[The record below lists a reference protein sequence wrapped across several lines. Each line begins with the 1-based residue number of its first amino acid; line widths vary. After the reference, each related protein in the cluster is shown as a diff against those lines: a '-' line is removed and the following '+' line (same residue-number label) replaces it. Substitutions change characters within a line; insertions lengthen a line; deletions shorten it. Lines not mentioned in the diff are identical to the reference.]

1 MSHILFKNRIFVQFK
16 TRLFC
21 MESPQEKIARLR
33 KELDEHNYNYYV
45 LNAPTID
52 DRTFD
57 EMMYELQ
64 RLEEAYPQYFDPN
77 SPTQRVGNDINRA
90 FTQVEHRYPMLS
102 LGNTYS
108 IEEVSAFYER
118 VRSGLMGEDFEL
130 VGELKYDGTS
140 ISLIYEQGKLVRAVT
155 RGDGTRGDD
164 VTENI
169 KTIRSIP
176 LQLRGKD
183 YPDSF
188 EIRGEVLMP
197 WAVFDALNRER
208 EEQEEPLFANPRNA
222 AAGTLKSQNSA
233 VVATRG
239 LDAYL
244 YYLLGENLPADTHY
258 ENLQYARSWGFKV
271 SDAMRV
277 LHSVEEVRAY
287 IDYWDTERKRLPV
300 ATDGMVFKVNS
311 LRQQKNLGY
320 TAKSPRW
327 AIAYKFQAEKALT
340 RLNSVSYQVGRTGTV
355 TPVANLDPVLLSGT
369 IVKRASLHNE
379 DIINGL
385 DLHIGDMVYVEK
397 GGEII
402 PKITAVDTSARLLI
416 GEKVRFVRN
425 CPECGTPLTRIEGE
439 AAWFCPNE
447 KGCPPQIKGKIE
459 HFISRK
465 AMNIEGL
472 GSETINQF
480 YTLGLVKDAA
490 DLYTLRA
497 ETIAGLDRLG
507 ERSAQNIVE
516 AVRQS
521 CEVPFER
528 VLFALGIRYVG
539 ETVAK
544 KLALALH
551 SIEAIR
557 VATVEELTQIGDIG
571 ERIAQSV
578 VSYFGDEDNLRLV
591 ERLREYGVQMQIAE
605 ERLSSRT
612 DKLSGATIVISG
624 TFTHHSRDEYKA
636 LIEQHGGV
644 NTGSVSGKTT
654 YILAGENMGP
664 AKLEKARKLGV
675 RILSEEDFLEM
686 IR

>member
-1 MSHILFKNRIFVQFK
+1 
-16 TRLFC
+16 
-21 MESPQEKIARLR
+21 MESPQEKIERLR
-33 KELDEHNYNYYV
+33 RELDEHNYNYYV

-57 EMMYELQ
+57 EMMHELQ
-64 RLEEAYPQYFDPN
+64 GLEETFPQYFDPN
-77 SPTQRVGNDINRA
+77 SPTQRVGNDINRS
-90 FTQVEHRYPMLS
+90 FSQVEHRYPMLS
-102 LGNTYS
+102 LSNTYS

-140 ISLIYEQGKLVRAVT
+140 ISLIYEGGRLVRAVT

-164 VTENI
+164 VTENV

-176 LQLRGKD
+176 LQLRGND

-188 EIRGEVLMP
+188 EIRGEILMP
-197 WAVFDALNRER
+197 WAVFDALNKER

-233 VVATRG
+233 VVAARG

-271 SDAMRV
+271 SDAVRK
-277 LHSVEEVRAY
+277 LHSVEEVKEY
-287 IDYWDTERKRLPV
+287 INYWDMERKNLPV

-369 IVKRASLHNE
+369 IVKRATLHNE
-379 DIINGL
+379 DIINAL
-385 DLHIGDMVYVEK
+385 DLHIGDMVFVEK

-416 GEKVRFVRN
+416 GEKVRFIRA
-425 CPECGTPLTRIEGE
+425 CPECGTPLKRIEGE

-447 KGCPPQIKGKIE
+447 KGCPPQIKGRIE

-472 GSETINQF
+472 GSETIGQF
-480 YTLGLVKDAA
+480 YSLGLVRDAS
-490 DLYTLRA
+490 DLYTLQPDV
-497 ETIAGLDRLG
+497 IAGLERMG
-507 ERSAQNIVE
+507 ERSAQNIVD
-516 AVRQS
+516 AVKQS
-521 CEVPFER
+521 CSVPFER

-551 SIEAIR
+551 SIDRIIEATTEDLIR
-557 VATVEELTQIGDIG
+557 IGDIG
-571 ERIAQSV
+571 VRIAQSV
-578 VSYFGDEDNLRLV
+578 VAYFSDEDNLRFV
-591 ERLREYGVQMQIAE
+591 ERLRQYGVQMQITE
-605 ERLSSRT
+605 ERLSERT

-636 LIEQHGGV
+636 LIEQHGGM
-644 NTGSVSGKTT
+644 NTVSLSGKTT

-675 RILSEEDFLEM
+675 RILSEEEFLEM
-686 IR
+686 IQ

>member
-1 MSHILFKNRIFVQFK
+1 
-16 TRLFC
+16 
-21 MESPQEKIARLR
+21 MESPQEKIERLR
-33 KELDEHNYNYYV
+33 RELDEHKYNYYV

-57 EMMYELQ
+57 EMMHELQ
-64 RLEEAYPQYFDPN
+64 GLEKTFPQYFDPN
-77 SPTQRVGNDINRA
+77 SPTQRVGNDINRS
-90 FTQVEHRYPMLS
+90 FSQVEHRYPMLS
-102 LGNTYS
+102 LSNTYS

-140 ISLIYEQGKLVRAVT
+140 ISLIYEGGRLVRAVT

-164 VTENI
+164 VTENV

-176 LQLRGKD
+176 LQLRGND

-188 EIRGEVLMP
+188 EIRGEILMP
-197 WAVFDALNRER
+197 WAVFDALNKER

-233 VVATRG
+233 VVAARG

-271 SDAMRV
+271 SDAVRK
-277 LHSVEEVRAY
+277 LHSVEEVKEY
-287 IDYWDTERKRLPV
+287 INYWDMERKNLPV
-300 ATDGMVFKVNS
+300 ATDGMVFKVTS
-311 LRQQKNLGY
+311 GRQQKNLGY

-369 IVKRASLHNE
+369 IVKRATLHNE
-379 DIINGL
+379 DIINAL
-385 DLHIGDMVYVEK
+385 DLHIGDMVFVEK

-416 GEKVRFVRN
+416 GEKVRFIRT
-425 CPECGTPLTRIEGE
+425 CPECGTPLKRIEGE

-447 KGCPPQIKGKIE
+447 KGCPPQIKGRIE

-472 GSETINQF
+472 GSETIGQF
-480 YTLGLVKDAA
+480 YSLGLVRDAS
-490 DLYTLRA
+490 DLYTLQPDV
-497 ETIAGLDRLG
+497 IAGLERMG
-507 ERSAQNIVE
+507 ERSAQNIVD
-516 AVRQS
+516 AVKQS
-521 CEVPFER
+521 CSVPFER

-551 SIEAIR
+551 SIDRIIEATTEDLIR
-557 VATVEELTQIGDIG
+557 IGDIG
-571 ERIAQSV
+571 VRIAQSV
-578 VSYFGDEDNLRLV
+578 VAYFSDEDNLRFV
-591 ERLREYGVQMQIAE
+591 ERLRQYGVQMQITE
-605 ERLSSRT
+605 ERLSERT

-636 LIEQHGGV
+636 LIEQHGGI

-675 RILSEEDFLEM
+675 RILSEEEFLEM
-686 IR
+686 IQ

>member
-1 MSHILFKNRIFVQFK
+1 
-16 TRLFC
+16 
-21 MESPQEKIARLR
+21 MESPQEKIERLR
-33 KELDEHNYNYYV
+33 RELDEHNYNYYV

-57 EMMYELQ
+57 EMMHELQ
-64 RLEEAYPQYFDPN
+64 GLEKTFPQYFDPN
-77 SPTQRVGNDINRA
+77 SPTQRVGNDINRS
-90 FTQVEHRYPMLS
+90 FSQVEHRYPMLS
-102 LGNTYS
+102 LSNTYS

-140 ISLIYEQGKLVRAVT
+140 ISLIYEGGRLVRAVT

-164 VTENI
+164 VTENV

-176 LQLRGKD
+176 LQLRGND

-188 EIRGEVLMP
+188 EIRGEILMP
-197 WAVFDALNRER
+197 WAVFDALNKER

-233 VVATRG
+233 VVAARG

-271 SDAMRV
+271 SDAVRK
-277 LHSVEEVRAY
+277 LHSVEEVKEY
-287 IDYWDTERKRLPV
+287 INYWDMERKNLPV

-340 RLNSVSYQVGRTGTV
+340 RLDSVSYQVGRTGTV

-369 IVKRASLHNE
+369 IVKRATLHNE
-379 DIINGL
+379 DIINAL
-385 DLHIGDMVYVEK
+385 DLHIGDMVFVEK

-416 GEKVRFVRN
+416 GEKVRFIRT
-425 CPECGTPLTRIEGE
+425 CPECGTPLKRIEGE

-447 KGCPPQIKGKIE
+447 KGCPPQIKGRIE

-472 GSETINQF
+472 GSETIGQF
-480 YTLGLVKDAA
+480 YSLGLVRDAS
-490 DLYTLRA
+490 DLYTLQPDV
-497 ETIAGLDRLG
+497 IAGLERMG
-507 ERSAQNIVE
+507 ERSAQNIVD
-516 AVRQS
+516 AVKQS
-521 CEVPFER
+521 CSVPFER

-551 SIEAIR
+551 SIDRIIEATTEDLIR
-557 VATVEELTQIGDIG
+557 IGDIG
-571 ERIAQSV
+571 VRIAQSV
-578 VSYFGDEDNLRLV
+578 VAYFSDEDNLRFV
-591 ERLREYGVQMQIAE
+591 ERLRQYGVQMQITE
-605 ERLSSRT
+605 ERLSERT

-624 TFTHHSRDEYKA
+624 TFTHHSRDEYKV
-636 LIEQHGGV
+636 LIEQHGGM

-675 RILSEEDFLEM
+675 RILSEEEFLEM
-686 IR
+686 IQ

>member
-1 MSHILFKNRIFVQFK
+1 
-16 TRLFC
+16 
-21 MESPQEKIARLR
+21 MESPQEKIERLR
-33 KELDEHNYNYYV
+33 RELDEHNYNYYV

-57 EMMYELQ
+57 EMMHELQ
-64 RLEEAYPQYFDPN
+64 GLEETFPQYFDPN
-77 SPTQRVGNDINRA
+77 SPTQRVGNDINRS
-90 FTQVEHRYPMLS
+90 FSQVEHRYPMLS
-102 LGNTYS
+102 LSNTYS

-140 ISLIYEQGKLVRAVT
+140 ISLIYEGGRLVRAVT

-164 VTENI
+164 VTENV

-176 LQLRGKD
+176 LQLRGND

-188 EIRGEVLMP
+188 EIRGEILMP
-197 WAVFDALNRER
+197 WAVFDALNKER

-233 VVATRG
+233 VVAARG

-271 SDAMRV
+271 SDAVRK
-277 LHSVEEVRAY
+277 LHFVEEVKEY
-287 IDYWDTERKRLPV
+287 INYWDMERKNLPV

-369 IVKRASLHNE
+369 IVKRATLHNE
-379 DIINGL
+379 DIINAL
-385 DLHIGDMVYVEK
+385 DLHIGDMVFVEK

-416 GEKVRFVRN
+416 GEKVRFIRA
-425 CPECGTPLTRIEGE
+425 CPECGTPLKRIEGE

-447 KGCPPQIKGKIE
+447 KGCPPQIKGRIE

-472 GSETINQF
+472 GSETIGQF
-480 YTLGLVKDAA
+480 YSLGLVRDAS
-490 DLYTLRA
+490 DLYTLQPDV
-497 ETIAGLDRLG
+497 IAGLERMG
-507 ERSAQNIVE
+507 ERSAQNIVD
-516 AVRQS
+516 AVKQS
-521 CEVPFER
+521 CSVPFER

-551 SIEAIR
+551 SIDRIIEATTEDLIR
-557 VATVEELTQIGDIG
+557 IGDIG
-571 ERIAQSV
+571 VRIAQSV
-578 VSYFGDEDNLRLV
+578 VAYFSDEDNLRFV
-591 ERLREYGVQMQIAE
+591 ERLRQYGVQMQITE
-605 ERLSSRT
+605 ERLSERT

-624 TFTHHSRDEYKA
+624 TFTDHSRDEYKA
-636 LIEQHGGV
+636 LIEQHGGM

-675 RILSEEDFLEM
+675 RILSEEEFLEM
-686 IR
+686 IQ

>member
-1 MSHILFKNRIFVQFK
+1 
-16 TRLFC
+16 
-21 MESPQEKIARLR
+21 MESPQEKIERLR
-33 KELDEHNYNYYV
+33 RELDEHNYNYYV

-57 EMMYELQ
+57 EMMHELQ
-64 RLEEAYPQYFDPN
+64 GLEETFPQYFDPN
-77 SPTQRVGNDINRA
+77 SPTQRVGNDINRS
-90 FTQVEHRYPMLS
+90 FSQVEHRYPMLS
-102 LGNTYS
+102 LSNTYS

-140 ISLIYEQGKLVRAVT
+140 ISLIYEGGRLVRAVT

-164 VTENI
+164 VTENV

-176 LQLRGKD
+176 LQLRGND

-188 EIRGEVLMP
+188 EIRGEILMP
-197 WAVFDALNRER
+197 WAVFDALNKER

-233 VVATRG
+233 VVAARG

-244 YYLLGENLPADTHY
+244 YCLLGENLPADTHY

-271 SDAMRV
+271 SDAVRK
-277 LHSVEEVRAY
+277 LHSVEEVKEY
-287 IDYWDTERKRLPV
+287 INYWDMERKNLPV

-369 IVKRASLHNE
+369 IVKRATLHNE
-379 DIINGL
+379 DIINAL
-385 DLHIGDMVYVEK
+385 DLHIGDMVFVEK

-416 GEKVRFVRN
+416 GEKVRFIRA
-425 CPECGTPLTRIEGE
+425 CPECGTPLKRIEGE

-447 KGCPPQIKGKIE
+447 KGCPPQIKGRIE

-472 GSETINQF
+472 GSETIGQF
-480 YTLGLVKDAA
+480 YSLGLVRDAS
-490 DLYTLRA
+490 DLYTLQPDV
-497 ETIAGLDRLG
+497 IAGLERMG
-507 ERSAQNIVE
+507 ERSAQNIVD
-516 AVRQS
+516 AVKQS
-521 CEVPFER
+521 CSVPFER

-551 SIEAIR
+551 SIDRIIEATTEDLIR
-557 VATVEELTQIGDIG
+557 IGDIG
-571 ERIAQSV
+571 VRIAQSV
-578 VSYFGDEDNLRLV
+578 VAYFSDEDNLRFV
-591 ERLREYGVQMQIAE
+591 ERLRQYGVQMQITE
-605 ERLSSRT
+605 ERLSERT

-636 LIEQHGGV
+636 LIEQHGGM

-675 RILSEEDFLEM
+675 RILSEEEFLEM
-686 IR
+686 IQ

>member
-1 MSHILFKNRIFVQFK
+1 
-16 TRLFC
+16 
-21 MESPQEKIARLR
+21 MESPQEKIERLR
-33 KELDEHNYNYYV
+33 RELDEHNYNYYV

-57 EMMYELQ
+57 EMMHELQ
-64 RLEEAYPQYFDPN
+64 GLEETFPQYFDPN
-77 SPTQRVGNDINRA
+77 SPTQRVGNDINRS
-90 FTQVEHRYPMLS
+90 FSQVEHRYPMLS
-102 LGNTYS
+102 LSNTYS

-140 ISLIYEQGKLVRAVT
+140 ISLIYEGGRLVRAVT

-164 VTENI
+164 VTENG

-176 LQLRGKD
+176 LQLRGND

-188 EIRGEVLMP
+188 EIRGEILMP
-197 WAVFDALNRER
+197 WAVFDALNKER

-233 VVATRG
+233 VVAARG

-271 SDAMRV
+271 SDAVRK
-277 LHSVEEVRAY
+277 LHSVEEVKEY
-287 IDYWDTERKRLPV
+287 INYWDMERKNLPV

-369 IVKRASLHNE
+369 IVKRATLHNE
-379 DIINGL
+379 DIINAL
-385 DLHIGDMVYVEK
+385 DLHIGDMVFVEK

-416 GEKVRFVRN
+416 GEKVRFIRA
-425 CPECGTPLTRIEGE
+425 CPECGTPLKRIEGE

-447 KGCPPQIKGKIE
+447 KGCPPQIKGRIE

-472 GSETINQF
+472 GSETIGQF
-480 YTLGLVKDAA
+480 YSLGLVRDAS
-490 DLYTLRA
+490 DLYTLQPDV
-497 ETIAGLDRLG
+497 IAGLERMG
-507 ERSAQNIVE
+507 ERSAQNIVD
-516 AVRQS
+516 AVKQS
-521 CEVPFER
+521 CSVPFER

-551 SIEAIR
+551 SIDRIIEATTEDLIR
-557 VATVEELTQIGDIG
+557 IGDIG
-571 ERIAQSV
+571 VRIAQSV
-578 VSYFGDEDNLRLV
+578 VAYFSDEDNLRFV
-591 ERLREYGVQMQIAE
+591 ERLRQYGVQMQITE
-605 ERLSSRT
+605 ERLSERT

-636 LIEQHGGV
+636 LIEQHGGM

-675 RILSEEDFLEM
+675 RILSEEEFLEM
-686 IR
+686 IQ

>member
-1 MSHILFKNRIFVQFK
+1 
-16 TRLFC
+16 
-21 MESPQEKIARLR
+21 MESPLEKIERLR
-33 KELDEHNYNYYV
+33 RELDEHNYNYYV

-57 EMMYELQ
+57 EMMHELQ
-64 RLEEAYPQYFDPN
+64 GLEETFPQYFDPN
-77 SPTQRVGNDINRA
+77 SPTQRVGNDINRS
-90 FTQVEHRYPMLS
+90 FSQVEHRYPMLS
-102 LGNTYS
+102 LSNTYS

-140 ISLIYEQGKLVRAVT
+140 ISLIYEGGRLVRAVT
-155 RGDGTRGDD
+155 RGDGMRGDD
-164 VTENI
+164 VTENV

-176 LQLRGKD
+176 LQLRGND

-188 EIRGEVLMP
+188 EIRGEILMP
-197 WAVFDALNRER
+197 WAVFDALNKER

-233 VVATRG
+233 VVAARG

-271 SDAMRV
+271 SDAVRK
-277 LHSVEEVRAY
+277 LHSVEEVKEY
-287 IDYWDTERKRLPV
+287 INYWDMERKNLPV

-369 IVKRASLHNE
+369 IVKRATLHNE
-379 DIINGL
+379 DIINAL
-385 DLHIGDMVYVEK
+385 DLHIGDMVFVEK

-416 GEKVRFVRN
+416 GEKVRFIRT
-425 CPECGTPLTRIEGE
+425 CPECGTPLKRIEGE

-447 KGCPPQIKGKIE
+447 KGCPPQIKGRIE

-472 GSETINQF
+472 GSETIGQF
-480 YTLGLVKDAA
+480 YSLGLVRDAS
-490 DLYTLRA
+490 DLYTLQPDV
-497 ETIAGLDRLG
+497 IAGLERMG
-507 ERSAQNIVE
+507 ERSAQNIVD
-516 AVRQS
+516 AVKQS
-521 CEVPFER
+521 CSVPFER

-551 SIEAIR
+551 SIDRIIEATTEDLIR
-557 VATVEELTQIGDIG
+557 IGDIG
-571 ERIAQSV
+571 VRIAQSV
-578 VSYFGDEDNLRLV
+578 VAYFSDEDNLRFV
-591 ERLREYGVQMQIAE
+591 ERLRQYGVQMQITE
-605 ERLSSRT
+605 ERLSERT

-636 LIEQHGGV
+636 LIEQHGGM

-675 RILSEEDFLEM
+675 RILSEEEFLEM
-686 IR
+686 IQ

>member
-1 MSHILFKNRIFVQFK
+1 
-16 TRLFC
+16 
-21 MESPQEKIARLR
+21 MESPLEKIERLR
-33 KELDEHNYNYYV
+33 RELDEHNYNYYV

-57 EMMYELQ
+57 EMMHELQ
-64 RLEEAYPQYFDPN
+64 GLEETFPQYFDPN
-77 SPTQRVGNDINRA
+77 SPTQRVGNDINRS
-90 FTQVEHRYPMLS
+90 FSQVEHRYPMLS
-102 LGNTYS
+102 LSNTYS

-140 ISLIYEQGKLVRAVT
+140 ISLIYEGGRLVRAVT
-155 RGDGTRGDD
+155 RGDGMRGDD
-164 VTENI
+164 VTENV

-176 LQLRGKD
+176 LQLRGND

-188 EIRGEVLMP
+188 EIRGEILMP
-197 WAVFDALNRER
+197 WAVFDALNKER

-233 VVATRG
+233 VVAARG

-271 SDAMRV
+271 SDAVRK
-277 LHSVEEVRAY
+277 LHSVEEVKEY
-287 IDYWDTERKRLPV
+287 IDYWDMERKNLPV

-369 IVKRASLHNE
+369 IVKRATLHNE
-379 DIINGL
+379 DIINAL
-385 DLHIGDMVYVEK
+385 DLHIGDMVFVEK

-416 GEKVRFVRN
+416 GEKVRFIRT
-425 CPECGTPLTRIEGE
+425 CPECGTPLKRIEGE

-447 KGCPPQIKGKIE
+447 KGCPPQIKGRIE

-472 GSETINQF
+472 GSETIGQF
-480 YTLGLVKDAA
+480 YSLGLVRDAS
-490 DLYTLRA
+490 DLYTLQPDV
-497 ETIAGLDRLG
+497 IAGLERMG
-507 ERSAQNIVE
+507 ERSAQNIVD
-516 AVRQS
+516 AVKQS
-521 CEVPFER
+521 CSVPFER

-551 SIEAIR
+551 SIDRIIEATTEDLIR
-557 VATVEELTQIGDIG
+557 IGDIG
-571 ERIAQSV
+571 VRIAQSV
-578 VSYFGDEDNLRLV
+578 VAYFSDEDNLRFV
-591 ERLREYGVQMQIAE
+591 ERLRQYGVQMQITE
-605 ERLSSRT
+605 ERLSERT

-636 LIEQHGGV
+636 LIEQHGGM

-675 RILSEEDFLEM
+675 RILSEEEFLEM
-686 IR
+686 IQ

>member
-1 MSHILFKNRIFVQFK
+1 
-16 TRLFC
+16 
-21 MESPQEKIARLR
+21 MESPQEKIERLR
-33 KELDEHNYNYYV
+33 RELDEHNYNYYV

-57 EMMYELQ
+57 EMMHELQ
-64 RLEEAYPQYFDPN
+64 GLEETFPQYFDPN
-77 SPTQRVGNDINRA
+77 SPTQRVGNDINRS
-90 FTQVEHRYPMLS
+90 FSQVEHRYPMLS
-102 LGNTYS
+102 LSNTYS

-140 ISLIYEQGKLVRAVT
+140 ISLIYEGGRLVRAVT

-164 VTENI
+164 VTENV

-176 LQLRGKD
+176 LQLRGND

-188 EIRGEVLMP
+188 EIRGEILMP
-197 WAVFDALNRER
+197 WAVFDALNKER

-233 VVATRG
+233 VVAARG

-271 SDAMRV
+271 SDAVRK
-277 LHSVEEVRAY
+277 LHSVEEVKEY
-287 IDYWDTERKRLPV
+287 INYWDMERKNLPV

-369 IVKRASLHNE
+369 IVKRATLHNE
-379 DIINGL
+379 DIINAL
-385 DLHIGDMVYVEK
+385 DLHIGDMVFVEK

-402 PKITAVDTSARLLI
+402 HKITAVDTSARLLI
-416 GEKVRFVRN
+416 GEKVRFIKE
-425 CPECGTPLTRIEGE
+425 CPKPECRTPLKRIEGE

-447 KGCPPQIKGKIE
+447 KGCPPQIKGRIE

-472 GSETINQF
+472 GSETIGQF
-480 YTLGLVKDAA
+480 YSLGLVRDAS
-490 DLYTLRA
+490 DLYTLQPDV
-497 ETIAGLDRLG
+497 IAGLERMG
-507 ERSAQNIVE
+507 ERSAQNIVD
-516 AVRQS
+516 AVKQS
-521 CEVPFER
+521 CSVPFER

-551 SIEAIR
+551 SIDRIIEATTEDLIR
-557 VATVEELTQIGDIG
+557 IGDIG
-571 ERIAQSV
+571 VRIAQSV
-578 VSYFGDEDNLRLV
+578 VAYFSDEDNLRFV
-591 ERLREYGVQMQIAE
+591 ERLRQYGVQMQITE
-605 ERLSSRT
+605 ERLSERT

-636 LIEQHGGV
+636 LIEQHGGI

-654 YILAGENMGP
+654 YVLAGENMGP

-675 RILSEEDFLEM
+675 RILSEEEFLEM
-686 IR
+686 IQ

>member
-1 MSHILFKNRIFVQFK
+1 
-16 TRLFC
+16 
-21 MESPQEKIARLR
+21 MESPQEKIERLR
-33 KELDEHNYNYYV
+33 RELDEHNYNYYV

-64 RLEEAYPQYFDPN
+64 GLEETFPQYFDPN
-77 SPTQRVGNDINRA
+77 SPTQRVGNDINRS
-90 FTQVEHRYPMLS
+90 FSQVEHRYPMLS
-102 LGNTYS
+102 LSNTYS

-140 ISLIYEQGKLVRAVT
+140 ISLIYEGGRLVRAVT

-164 VTENI
+164 VTENV

-176 LQLRGKD
+176 LQLRGND

-188 EIRGEVLMP
+188 EIRGEILMP
-197 WAVFDALNRER
+197 WAVFDALNKER

-233 VVATRG
+233 VVAARG

-244 YYLLGENLPADTHY
+244 YYRLGENLPADTHY

-271 SDAMRV
+271 SDAVRK
-277 LHSVEEVRAY
+277 LHSVEEVKEY
-287 IDYWDTERKRLPV
+287 INYWDMERKNLPV

-369 IVKRASLHNE
+369 IVKRATLHNE
-379 DIINGL
+379 DIINAL
-385 DLHIGDMVYVEK
+385 DLHIGDMVFVEK

-416 GEKVRFVRN
+416 GEKVRFIRA
-425 CPECGTPLTRIEGE
+425 CPECGTPLKRIEGE

-447 KGCPPQIKGKIE
+447 KGCPPQIKGRIE

-472 GSETINQF
+472 GSETIGQF
-480 YTLGLVKDAA
+480 YSLGLVRDAS
-490 DLYTLRA
+490 DLYTLQPDV
-497 ETIAGLDRLG
+497 IAGLERMG
-507 ERSAQNIVE
+507 ERSAQNIVD
-516 AVRQS
+516 AVKQS
-521 CEVPFER
+521 CSVPFER

-551 SIEAIR
+551 SIDRIIEATTEDLIR
-557 VATVEELTQIGDIG
+557 IGDIG
-571 ERIAQSV
+571 VRIAQSV
-578 VSYFGDEDNLRLV
+578 VAYFSDEDNLRFV
-591 ERLREYGVQMQIAE
+591 ERLRQYGVQMQMTE
-605 ERLSSRT
+605 ERLSERT

-636 LIEQHGGV
+636 LIEQHGGM

-675 RILSEEDFLEM
+675 RILSEEEFLEM
-686 IR
+686 IQ

>member
-1 MSHILFKNRIFVQFK
+1 
-16 TRLFC
+16 
-21 MESPQEKIARLR
+21 MESPLEKIERLR
-33 KELDEHNYNYYV
+33 RELDEHNYNYYV

-52 DRTFD
+52 DRIFD
-57 EMMYELQ
+57 EMMHELQ
-64 RLEEAYPQYFDPN
+64 GLEETFPQYFDPN
-77 SPTQRVGNDINRA
+77 SPTQRVGNDINRS
-90 FTQVEHRYPMLS
+90 FSQVEHRYPMLS
-102 LGNTYS
+102 LSNTYS

-140 ISLIYEQGKLVRAVT
+140 ISLIYEGGRLVRAVT

-164 VTENI
+164 VTENV

-176 LQLRGKD
+176 LQLRGND

-188 EIRGEVLMP
+188 EIRGEILMP
-197 WAVFDALNRER
+197 WAVFDALNKER

-233 VVATRG
+233 VVAARG

-271 SDAMRV
+271 SDAVRK
-277 LHSVEEVRAY
+277 LHSVEEVKEY
-287 IDYWDTERKRLPV
+287 INYWDMERKNLPV

-369 IVKRASLHNE
+369 IVKRATLHNE
-379 DIINGL
+379 DIINAL
-385 DLHIGDMVYVEK
+385 DLHIGDMVFVEK

-416 GEKVRFVRN
+416 GEKVRFIRA
-425 CPECGTPLTRIEGE
+425 CPECGTPLKRIEGE

-447 KGCPPQIKGKIE
+447 KGCPPQIKGRIE

-472 GSETINQF
+472 GSETIGQF
-480 YTLGLVKDAA
+480 YSLGLVRDAS
-490 DLYTLRA
+490 DLYTLQPDV
-497 ETIAGLDRLG
+497 IAGLERMG
-507 ERSAQNIVE
+507 ERSAQNIVD
-516 AVRQS
+516 AVKQS
-521 CEVPFER
+521 CSVPFER

-551 SIEAIR
+551 SIDRIIEATTEDLIR
-557 VATVEELTQIGDIG
+557 IGDIG
-571 ERIAQSV
+571 VRIAQSV
-578 VSYFGDEDNLRLV
+578 VAYFSDEDNLRFV
-591 ERLREYGVQMQIAE
+591 ERLRQYGVQMRITE
-605 ERLSSRT
+605 ERLSERT

-636 LIEQHGGV
+636 LIEQHGGM

-675 RILSEEDFLEM
+675 RILSEEEFLEM
-686 IR
+686 IQ

>member
-1 MSHILFKNRIFVQFK
+1 
-16 TRLFC
+16 
-21 MESPQEKIARLR
+21 MESPQEKIERLR
-33 KELDEHNYNYYV
+33 RELDEHNYNYYV

-57 EMMYELQ
+57 EMMHELQ
-64 RLEEAYPQYFDPN
+64 GLEETFPQYFDPN
-77 SPTQRVGNDINRA
+77 SPTQRVGNDINRS
-90 FTQVEHRYPMLS
+90 FSQVEHRYPMLS
-102 LGNTYS
+102 LSNTYS

-140 ISLIYEQGKLVRAVT
+140 ISLIYEGGRLVRAVT

-164 VTENI
+164 VTENV

-176 LQLRGKD
+176 LQLRGND

-188 EIRGEVLMP
+188 EIRGEILMP
-197 WAVFDALNRER
+197 WAVFDALNKER

-233 VVATRG
+233 VVAARG

-271 SDAMRV
+271 SDAVRK
-277 LHSVEEVRAY
+277 LHSVEEVKEY
-287 IDYWDTERKRLPV
+287 INYWDMERKNLPV

-369 IVKRASLHNE
+369 IVKRATLHNE
-379 DIINGL
+379 DIINTL
-385 DLHIGDMVYVEK
+385 DLHIGDMVFVEK

-416 GEKVRFVRN
+416 GEKVRFIRA
-425 CPECGTPLTRIEGE
+425 CPECGTPLKRIEGE

-447 KGCPPQIKGKIE
+447 KGCPPQIKGRIE

-472 GSETINQF
+472 GSETIGQF
-480 YTLGLVKDAA
+480 YSLGLVRDAS
-490 DLYTLRA
+490 DLYTLQPDV
-497 ETIAGLDRLG
+497 IAGLERMG
-507 ERSAQNIVE
+507 ERSAQNIVD
-516 AVRQS
+516 AVKQS
-521 CEVPFER
+521 CSVPFER

-551 SIEAIR
+551 SIDRIIEATTEDLIR
-557 VATVEELTQIGDIG
+557 IGDIG
-571 ERIAQSV
+571 VRIAQSV
-578 VSYFGDEDNLRLV
+578 VAYFSDEDNLRFV
-591 ERLREYGVQMQIAE
+591 ERLRQYGVQMQITE
-605 ERLSSRT
+605 ERLSERT

-636 LIEQHGGV
+636 LIEQHGGM

-675 RILSEEDFLEM
+675 RILSEEEFLEM
-686 IR
+686 IQ

>member
-1 MSHILFKNRIFVQFK
+1 
-16 TRLFC
+16 
-21 MESPQEKIARLR
+21 MESPQEKIERLR
-33 KELDEHNYNYYV
+33 RELDEHNDNYYV

-57 EMMYELQ
+57 EMMHEVQ
-64 RLEEAYPQYFDPN
+64 GLEEAFPQYFDPN
-77 SPTQRVGNDINRA
+77 SPTQRVGNDINRS
-90 FTQVEHRYPMLS
+90 FSQVEHRYPMLS
-102 LGNTYS
+102 LSNTYS

-140 ISLIYEQGKLVRAVT
+140 ISLIYEGGRLVRAVT

-164 VTENI
+164 VTENV

-176 LQLRGKD
+176 LQLRGND

-188 EIRGEVLMP
+188 EIRGEILMP
-197 WAVFDALNRER
+197 WAVFDALNKER

-233 VVATRG
+233 VVAARG

-271 SDAMRV
+271 SDAVRK
-277 LHSVEEVRAY
+277 LHSVEEVKEY
-287 IDYWDTERKRLPV
+287 INYWDMERKNLPV

-369 IVKRASLHNE
+369 IVKRATLHNE
-379 DIINGL
+379 DIINAL
-385 DLHIGDMVYVEK
+385 DLHIGDMVFVEK

-416 GEKVRFVRN
+416 GEKVRFIRA
-425 CPECGTPLTRIEGE
+425 CPECGTPLKRIEGE

-447 KGCPPQIKGKIE
+447 KGCPPQIKGRIE

-472 GSETINQF
+472 GSETIGQF
-480 YTLGLVKDAA
+480 YSLGLVRDAS
-490 DLYTLRA
+490 DLYTLQPDV
-497 ETIAGLDRLG
+497 IAGLERMG
-507 ERSAQNIVE
+507 ERSAQNIVD
-516 AVRQS
+516 AVKQS
-521 CEVPFER
+521 CSVPFER

-551 SIEAIR
+551 SIDRIIEATTEDLIR
-557 VATVEELTQIGDIG
+557 IGDIG
-571 ERIAQSV
+571 VRIAQSV
-578 VSYFGDEDNLRLV
+578 VAYFSDEDNLRFV
-591 ERLREYGVQMQIAE
+591 ERLRQYGVQMQITE
-605 ERLSSRT
+605 ERLSERT

-636 LIEQHGGV
+636 LIEQHGGM

-675 RILSEEDFLEM
+675 RILSEEEFLEM
-686 IR
+686 IQ

>member
-1 MSHILFKNRIFVQFK
+1 
-16 TRLFC
+16 

-33 KELDEHNYNYYV
+33 RELDEHNYNYYV
-45 LNAPTID
+45 LNAPVID

-57 EMMYELQ
+57 EMMHELQ
-64 RLEEAYPQYFDPN
+64 QLEEAYPQYFDPN

-118 VRSGLMGEDFEL
+118 VSSGLMGEAFEL

-140 ISLIYEQGKLVRAVT
+140 ISLVYEHGRLVRAVT

-164 VTENI
+164 VTENV

-176 LQLRGKD
+176 LQLRGSG

-188 EIRGEVLMP
+188 EIRGEILMP
-197 WAVFDALNRER
+197 WAVFEALNKER

-233 VVATRG
+233 VVAARG

-244 YYLLGENLPADTHY
+244 YYLLGDNLPADTHY

-277 LHSVEEVRAY
+277 LHSVDEVKSY
-287 IDYWDTERKRLPV
+287 INYWDIERKHLPV

-327 AIAYKFQAEKALT
+327 AIAYKFQAEQALT
-340 RLNSVSYQVGRTGTV
+340 RLNSVSYQVGRTGIV

-369 IVKRASLHNE
+369 IVKRATLHNE
-379 DIINGL
+379 DIVNAL

-402 PKITAVDTSARLLI
+402 PKITAVDTSARLLL
-416 GEKVRFVRN
+416 GEKVRFIRN
-425 CPECGTPLTRIEGE
+425 CPECGTPLQRIEGE

-447 KGCPPQIKGKIE
+447 KGCPPQIKGRIE
-459 HFISRK
+459 HYISRK
-465 AMNIEGL
+465 AMNIDGI
-472 GSETINQF
+472 GSETVNQF
-480 YTLGLVKDAA
+480 YNAGLVKDVA
-490 DLYTLRA
+490 DLYTLQA
-497 ETIAGLDRLG
+497 ESIAGLERLG
-507 ERSAQNIVE
+507 ERSAQNIVD

-551 SIEAIR
+551 SIDRLREAS
-557 VATVEELTQIGDIG
+557 VEELTRIDDIG
-571 ERIAQSV
+571 ERIARSV
-578 VSYFGDEDNLRLV
+578 VSYFADEDNLRLV
-591 ERLREYGVQMQIAE
+591 ERLRSYGVQMQIAE
-605 ERLSSRT
+605 ERLSDRT
-612 DKLSGATIVISG
+612 DKLGGATIVISG

-636 LIEQHGGV
+636 MIEQHGGV

-675 RILSEEDFLEM
+675 RILSEDEFLEM

>member
-1 MSHILFKNRIFVQFK
+1 
-16 TRLFC
+16 
-21 MESPQEKIARLR
+21 MESPLEKIERLR
-33 KELDEHNYNYYV
+33 RELDEHNYNYYV

-52 DRTFD
+52 DRIFD
-57 EMMYELQ
+57 EMMHELQ
-64 RLEEAYPQYFDPN
+64 GLEETFPQYFDPN
-77 SPTQRVGNDINRA
+77 SPTQRVGNDINRS
-90 FTQVEHRYPMLS
+90 FSQVEHRYPMLS
-102 LGNTYS
+102 LSNTYS

-140 ISLIYEQGKLVRAVT
+140 ISLIYEGGRLVRAVT

-164 VTENI
+164 VTENV

-176 LQLRGKD
+176 LQLRGND

-188 EIRGEVLMP
+188 EIRGEILMP
-197 WAVFDALNRER
+197 WAVFDALNKER

-233 VVATRG
+233 VVAARG

-244 YYLLGENLPADTHY
+244 YYLLGDTHY

-271 SDAMRV
+271 SDAVRK
-277 LHSVEEVRAY
+277 LHSVEEVKEY
-287 IDYWDTERKRLPV
+287 INYWDMERKNLPV

-369 IVKRASLHNE
+369 IVKRATLHNE
-379 DIINGL
+379 DIINAL
-385 DLHIGDMVYVEK
+385 DLHIGDMVFVEK

-416 GEKVRFVRN
+416 GEKVRFIRA
-425 CPECGTPLTRIEGE
+425 CPECGTPLKRIEGE

-447 KGCPPQIKGKIE
+447 KGCPPQIKGRIE

-472 GSETINQF
+472 GSETIGQF
-480 YTLGLVKDAA
+480 YSLGLVRDAS
-490 DLYTLRA
+490 DLYTLQPDV
-497 ETIAGLDRLG
+497 IAGLERMG
-507 ERSAQNIVE
+507 ERSAQNIVD
-516 AVRQS
+516 AVKQS
-521 CEVPFER
+521 CSVPFER

-551 SIEAIR
+551 SIDRIIEATTEDLIR
-557 VATVEELTQIGDIG
+557 IGDIG
-571 ERIAQSV
+571 VRIAQSV
-578 VSYFGDEDNLRLV
+578 VAYFSDEDNLRFV
-591 ERLREYGVQMQIAE
+591 ERLRQYGVQMQITE
-605 ERLSSRT
+605 ERLSERT

-636 LIEQHGGV
+636 LIEQHGGM

-675 RILSEEDFLEM
+675 RILSEEEFLEM
-686 IR
+686 IQ

>member
-1 MSHILFKNRIFVQFK
+1 
-16 TRLFC
+16 
-21 MESPQEKIARLR
+21 MESPQEKIERLR
-33 KELDEHNYNYYV
+33 RELDEHNYNYYV

-57 EMMYELQ
+57 EMMHELQ
-64 RLEEAYPQYFDPN
+64 GLEETFPQYFDPN
-77 SPTQRVGNDINRA
+77 SPTQRVGNDINRS
-90 FTQVEHRYPMLS
+90 FSQVEHRYPMLS
-102 LGNTYS
+102 LSNTYS

-140 ISLIYEQGKLVRAVT
+140 ISLIYEGGRLVRAVT

-164 VTENI
+164 VTENV

-176 LQLRGKD
+176 LQLRGND

-188 EIRGEVLMP
+188 EIRGEILMP
-197 WAVFDALNRER
+197 WAVFDALNKER

-233 VVATRG
+233 VVAARG

-271 SDAMRV
+271 SDAVRK
-277 LHSVEEVRAY
+277 LHFVEEVKEY
-287 IDYWDTERKRLPV
+287 INYWDMERKNLPV

-369 IVKRASLHNE
+369 IVKRATLHNE
-379 DIINGL
+379 DIINAL
-385 DLHIGDMVYVEK
+385 DLHIGDMVFVEK

-416 GEKVRFVRN
+416 GEKVLFIRA
-425 CPECGTPLTRIEGE
+425 CPECGTPLKRIEGE

-447 KGCPPQIKGKIE
+447 KGCPPQIKGRIE

-472 GSETINQF
+472 GSETIGQF
-480 YTLGLVKDAA
+480 YSLGLVRDAS
-490 DLYTLRA
+490 DLYTLQPDV
-497 ETIAGLDRLG
+497 IAGLERMG
-507 ERSAQNIVE
+507 ERSAQNIVD
-516 AVRQS
+516 AVKQS
-521 CEVPFER
+521 CSVPFER

-551 SIEAIR
+551 SIDRIIEATTEDLIR
-557 VATVEELTQIGDIG
+557 IGDIG
-571 ERIAQSV
+571 VRIAQSV
-578 VSYFGDEDNLRLV
+578 VAYFSDEDNLRFV
-591 ERLREYGVQMQIAE
+591 ERLRQYGVQMQITE
-605 ERLSSRT
+605 ERLSERT

-636 LIEQHGGV
+636 LIEQHGGM

-675 RILSEEDFLEM
+675 RILSEEEFLEM
-686 IR
+686 IQ

>member
-1 MSHILFKNRIFVQFK
+1 
-16 TRLFC
+16 
-21 MESPQEKIARLR
+21 MESPQEKIERLR
-33 KELDEHNYNYYV
+33 RELDEHNYNYYV

-57 EMMYELQ
+57 EMMHELQ
-64 RLEEAYPQYFDPN
+64 GLEETFPQYFDPN
-77 SPTQRVGNDINRA
+77 SPTQRVGNDINRS
-90 FTQVEHRYPMLS
+90 FSQVEHRYPMLS
-102 LGNTYS
+102 LSNTYS

-118 VRSGLMGEDFEL
+118 VHSGLMGEDFEL

-140 ISLIYEQGKLVRAVT
+140 ISLIYEGGRLVRAVT

-164 VTENI
+164 VTENV

-176 LQLRGKD
+176 LQLRGND

-188 EIRGEVLMP
+188 EIRGEILMP
-197 WAVFDALNRER
+197 WAVFDALNKER

-233 VVATRG
+233 VVAARG

-271 SDAMRV
+271 SDAVRK
-277 LHSVEEVRAY
+277 LHSVEEVKEY
-287 IDYWDTERKRLPV
+287 INYWDMERKNLPV

-369 IVKRASLHNE
+369 IVKRATLHNE
-379 DIINGL
+379 DIINAL
-385 DLHIGDMVYVEK
+385 DLHIGDMVFVEK

-416 GEKVRFVRN
+416 GEKVRFIRT
-425 CPECGTPLTRIEGE
+425 CPECGTPLNRIEGE

-447 KGCPPQIKGKIE
+447 KGCPPQIKGRIE

-472 GSETINQF
+472 GSETIGQF
-480 YTLGLVKDAA
+480 YSLGLVRDAS
-490 DLYTLRA
+490 DLYTLQPDV
-497 ETIAGLDRLG
+497 IAGLERMG
-507 ERSAQNIVE
+507 ERSAQNIVD
-516 AVRQS
+516 AVKQS
-521 CEVPFER
+521 CSVPFER

-551 SIEAIR
+551 SIDRIIEATAEDLIR
-557 VATVEELTQIGDIG
+557 IGDIG
-571 ERIAQSV
+571 VRIAQSV
-578 VSYFGDEDNLRLV
+578 VAYFSDEDNLRFV
-591 ERLREYGVQMQIAE
+591 ERLRQYGVQMQITE
-605 ERLSSRT
+605 ERLSERT

-636 LIEQHGGV
+636 LIEQHGGI

-675 RILSEEDFLEM
+675 RILSEEEFLEM
-686 IR
+686 IQ

>member
-1 MSHILFKNRIFVQFK
+1 
-16 TRLFC
+16 
-21 MESPQEKIARLR
+21 MESPQEKIERLR
-33 KELDEHNYNYYV
+33 RELDEHNYNYYV

-57 EMMYELQ
+57 EMMHELQ
-64 RLEEAYPQYFDPN
+64 GLEETFPQYFDPN
-77 SPTQRVGNDINRA
+77 SPTQRVGNDINRS
-90 FTQVEHRYPMLS
+90 FSQVEHRYPMLS
-102 LGNTYS
+102 LSNTYS

-140 ISLIYEQGKLVRAVT
+140 ISLIYEGGRLVRAVT
-155 RGDGTRGDD
+155 RGDGMRGDD
-164 VTENI
+164 VTENV

-176 LQLRGKD
+176 LQLRGND

-188 EIRGEVLMP
+188 EIRGEILMP
-197 WAVFDALNRER
+197 WAVFDALNKER

-233 VVATRG
+233 VVAARG

-271 SDAMRV
+271 SDAVRK
-277 LHSVEEVRAY
+277 LHSVEEVKEY
-287 IDYWDTERKRLPV
+287 INYWDMERKNLPV

-369 IVKRASLHNE
+369 IVKRATLHNE
-379 DIINGL
+379 DIINAL
-385 DLHIGDMVYVEK
+385 DLHIGDMVFVEK

-416 GEKVRFVRN
+416 GEKVRFIRA
-425 CPECGTPLTRIEGE
+425 CPECGTPLKRIEGE

-447 KGCPPQIKGKIE
+447 KGCPPQIKGRIE

-472 GSETINQF
+472 GSETIGQF
-480 YTLGLVKDAA
+480 YSLGLVRDAS
-490 DLYTLRA
+490 DLYTLQPDV
-497 ETIAGLDRLG
+497 IAGLERMG
-507 ERSAQNIVE
+507 ERSAQNIVD
-516 AVRQS
+516 AVKQS
-521 CEVPFER
+521 CSVPFER

-551 SIEAIR
+551 SIDRIIEATTEDLIR
-557 VATVEELTQIGDIG
+557 IGDIG
-571 ERIAQSV
+571 VRIAQSV
-578 VSYFGDEDNLRLV
+578 VAYFSDEDNLRFV
-591 ERLREYGVQMQIAE
+591 ERLRQYGVQMQITE
-605 ERLSSRT
+605 ERLSERT

-636 LIEQHGGV
+636 LIEQHGGM

-675 RILSEEDFLEM
+675 RILSEEEFLEM
-686 IR
+686 IQ